1 MLCVRERERE
11 SMLRIRKLTPKEC
24 LRLMS
29 FEDKDFAA
37 MKEISMSDASIYHCA
52 GDSIVVSVIM
62 SLMVNLLPIDEKV
75 AYDFI
80 KEYTESIGK

>member
-1 MLCVRERERE
+1 MNDNHKQLNLFNFGKERKV
-11 SMLRIRKLTPKEC
+11 IHK
-24 LRLMS
+24 
-29 FEDKDFAA
+29 
-37 MKEISMSDASIYHCA
+37 
-52 GDSIVVSVIM
+52 SVIM